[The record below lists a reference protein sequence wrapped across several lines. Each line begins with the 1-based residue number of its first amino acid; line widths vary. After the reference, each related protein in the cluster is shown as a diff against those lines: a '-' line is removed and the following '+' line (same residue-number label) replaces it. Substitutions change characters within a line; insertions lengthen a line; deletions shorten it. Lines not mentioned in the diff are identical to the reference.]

1 MKQLI
6 ALITFIGSIFLATT
20 SLAHEGHEHATQLDQ
35 VTAVE
40 TAGVKVQSLISE
52 GEVAAKWA
60 SQAPASAQLARI
72 NGIQNWI
79 VTYIDEAALERL
91 ELVFSMTGDYVSMA
105 IMPVSDTAAN

>member
-6 ALITFIGSIFLATT
+6 ALITLVASMFLTIT
-20 SLAHEGHEHATQLDQ
+20 SLAHEGHEHAKQLDQ

-40 TAGVKVQSLISE
+40 TAGVKIQALISE

-60 SQAPASAQLARI
+60 SQSPASAQLARI

-79 VTYIDEAALERL
+79 VTYIDESALERL

-105 IMPVSDTAAN
+105 VMPVNDTAAN

>member
-1 MKQLI
+1 MKHLI
-6 ALITFIGSIFLATT
+6 ALVASAIFSTASI
-20 SLAHEGHEHATQLDQ
+20 AHEGHEHATQLNQ
-35 VTAVE
+35 ASAVE
-40 TAGVKVQSLISE
+40 TAGVKVQALISE